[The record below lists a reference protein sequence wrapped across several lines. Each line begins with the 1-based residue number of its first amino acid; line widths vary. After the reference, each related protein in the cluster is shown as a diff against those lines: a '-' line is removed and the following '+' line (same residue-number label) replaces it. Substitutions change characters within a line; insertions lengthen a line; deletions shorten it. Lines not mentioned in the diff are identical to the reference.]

1 MQAVVT
7 IRLDGYIDR
16 NTLNKGG
23 KRNLEMKYKRKFNDN
38 NYVHIS

>member
-1 MQAVVT
+1 MQAVVA

-23 KRNLEMKYKRKFNDN
+23 EKKSGNE
-38 NYVHIS
+38 I

>member
-1 MQAVVT
+1 VSRILLNLSKYMQAVVA

-23 KRNLEMKYKRKFNDN
+23 KEMWK
-38 NYVHIS
+38 